1 MDDLKDKSFVVTGGT
16 GGIGSAVA
24 ARLLTAGANVA
35 LADLPECDGAA
46 ALDALPESSGRAIF
60 LPMDVTDQADVAQA
74 AEQAERE
81 LGPISGVV
89 ANAGIAPPC
98 AALDYDDRLWRKT
111 LGVNVDGVFFT
122 AQAFAR
128 RMIEQKRPGSMV
140 FISSIAGFRVV
151 KPERHAAYGA
161 SKGAVAH
168 LASLLGVEWAPM
180 GIRVNAV
187 APGYT
192 ATKILVRAQQGDPE
206 TMAKWLAQVPI
217 GRLLEPA
224 EIANAVA
231 FLLSSQSSGVT
242 ATTLAV
248 DGGFMTA

>member
-1 MDDLKDKSFVVTGGT
+1 MDDLKGKNFVVTGGT
-16 GGIGSAVA
+16 GGIGSAIA
-24 ARLLTAGANVA
+24 ARLMSAGANVA
-35 LADLPECDGAA
+35 LADLPDLDGAA
-46 ALDALPESSGRAIF
+46 AVAALPQFGGRAIF
-60 LPMDVTDQADVAQA
+60 LPMNVTDPDSVARA
-74 AEQAERE
+74 AEQARAE
-81 LGPISGVV
+81 LGPVSGVV

-98 AALDYDDRLWRKT
+98 AALDYDSALWRKT
-111 LGVNVDGVFFT
+111 LAVNLDGVFFT

-128 RMIEQKRPGSMV
+128 QMKEDKRPGSIV

-161 SKGAVAH
+161 TKSAVAH
-168 LASLLGVEWAPM
+168 LASLLGVEWAPC

-192 ATKILVRAQQGDPE
+192 ATKILLRAQQDDPE

-217 GRLLEPA
+217 CRLLEPV
-224 EIANAVA
+224 EIANAIA
-231 FLLSSQSSGVT
+231 FLLSDQSSGVT

>member
-1 MDDLKDKSFVVTGGT
+1 MDDLKGKSFVVTGGT

-24 ARLLTAGANVA
+24 IRLMKAGANIA
-35 LADLPECDGAA
+35 LADLPGVDGAA
-46 ALDALPESSGRAIF
+46 ALAALPQGRGRAIF
-60 LPMDVTDQADVAQA
+60 LPMDVTDQDSVVAA
-74 AEQAERE
+74 AATANAE

-98 AALDYDDRLWRKT
+98 AALEYDSALWRKT
-111 LGVNVDGVFFT
+111 LAVNLDGVFFT

-128 RMIEQKRPGSMV
+128 HMKDQRRPGSMV

-161 SKGAVAH
+161 TKSAVAH
-168 LASLLGVEWAPM
+168 LAALLGVEWAPY

-192 ATKILVRAQQGDPE
+192 ATKILLRAQEDDPE

-217 GRLLEPA
+217 ARLLEPV
-224 EIANAVA
+224 EIANAIA
-231 FLLSSQSSGVT
+231 FLLSDQSSGVT

-248 DGGFMTA
+248 DGGFMAA

>member
-1 MDDLKDKSFVVTGGT
+1 MDDLKGKTFVVTGGT
-16 GGIGSAVA
+16 GGIGSAIA
-24 ARLLTAGANVA
+24 TRLLNAGAHVA
-35 LADLPECDGAA
+35 LADLAACDGDAA
-46 ALDALPESSGRAIF
+46 VAELPKGPGRAIF
-60 LPMDVTDQADVAQA
+60 VAMDVTQDADVARA
-74 AEQAERE
+74 AVEVERR
-81 LGPISGVV
+81 LGPVCGVV

-98 AALDYDDRLWRKT
+98 AAFDYDAALWRRT
-111 LGVNVDGVFFT
+111 IGVNVDGVFFT

-128 RMIEQKRPGSMV
+128 LMKDVGRPGSIV

-151 KPERHAAYGA
+151 KPERHAAYGT
-161 SKGAVAH
+161 SKSAVAH
-168 LASLLGVEWAPM
+168 MASLLGVEWAPH

-192 ATKILVRAQQGDPE
+192 ATRILERAQRDDPE

-217 GRLLEPA
+217 GRLLRPE

-231 FLLSSQSSGVT
+231 FLLSDQSSGIT

>member
-1 MDDLKDKSFVVTGGT
+1 MDDLNGKDFVVTGGT
-16 GGIGSAVA
+16 GGIGVA
-24 ARLLTAGANVA
+24 IAGRLLKAGANVA
-35 LADLPECDGAA
+35 LADLPTSAVEAA
-46 ALDALPESSGRAIF
+46 IADLPKGPGRVVF
-60 LPMDVTDQADVAQA
+60 VPMDVTQEADVARA
-74 AEQAERE
+74 MAEAERA

-98 AALDYDDRLWRKT
+98 AALDYDGNLWRKT
-111 LGVNVDGVFFT
+111 IGVNVDGVFFT

-128 RMIEQKRPGSMV
+128 LMKNQNRAGSIV

-161 SKGAVAH
+161 SKSAVAH
-168 LASLLGVEWAPM
+168 LASLLGVEWAPL

-192 ATKILVRAQQGDPE
+192 ATKILERAQRDDPE
-206 TMAKWLAQVPI
+206 MMAKWLAQVPI
-217 GRLLEPA
+217 GRLLRPE

-231 FLLSSQSSGVT
+231 FLLSDQSSGVT